1 MTAWLAVL
9 CIGVGSIAL
18 RAVPLL
24 TTRRL
29 PERVTAAAGAGGI
42 SVLVGF
48 AVRSVLEYVDPATRY
63 AVPVAVAVVAVGVGL
78 VAAFRG
84 RGVLTSTAVGLL
96 VYVAVVGMIGAVR

>member
-48 AVRSVLEYVDPATRY
+48 AIRSVLEYVDPATRY
-63 AVPVAVAVVAVGVGL
+63 AVPVAVVAVGVGL

>member
-63 AVPVAVAVVAVGVGL
+63 AVPVAVVAVGVGL

>member
-18 RAVPLL
+18 RVVPLL

-29 PERVTAAAGAGGI
+29 SERLTAAAGAGGM

-48 AVRSVLEYVDPATRY
+48 SVRSVLEYVDPATRY
-63 AVPVAVAVVAVGVGL
+63 AVPVAVVAVGVGL